1 MSLRAELDYRMGA
14 VAVQVADIREVEL
27 IELVRR
33 IQEFEPYGEEAVDY
47 YLELLQR
54 NVLMPDVSNLI
65 YMEDLSPSEVVA
77 TALAYRPILL

>member
-65 YMEDLSPSEVVA
+65 YMEDLLPSEVVA
-77 TALAYRPILL
+77 RALAYRPILL

>member
-1 MSLRAELDYRMGA
+1 MSLRAELDYRKGK
-14 VAVQVADIREVEL
+14 VAVQISDIREAEL